1 MSRRNIRK
9 FSPAFAIV
17 LFLGEVY
24 HRFYYRKFKVLN
36 REKVPDKSPVIF
48 IINHQNAL
56 MDALAL
62 IFAARRQIV
71 FMARADIFRKKFIA
85 SLLYFIKI
93 LPVYRIRDGF
103 RSVDQNREVFEEVV
117 AVLDYKN
124 PVAILPEGNHLGEK
138 RLRLPLRKGA
148 ARIALQA
155 EAANQFRLG
164 LQVVPVGLDYT
175 NYYNAGSD
183 LLVVFGDP
191 VMAKAYSDLYQTNPA
206 LAINQFTDDMADAL
220 RKVMIDIQPAGHYN
234 TIHEA
239 IKMYSAAILKEKGLK
254 PSLKNSFITQKELA
268 EKFAHRAGSS
278 EPEMLALESKLASY
292 KDLLDKNRIRD
303 RQVAAK
309 NIGLPGFV
317 LKALLLLI
325 LFPVHIVG
333 MALNYIPYYLPVYLS
348 RNIKDLHFLSSV
360 RFGAGFFTF
369 GIWYL
374 IMLIISFFIFE
385 NKILI
390 PAFMVSLPFA
400 GIFSFYYYR
409 QMKKFQ
415 AEMRWLKIRFRRPME
430 YKGLLKI
437 RGEIIEMIRNL
448 VNV

>member
-1 MSRRNIRK
+1 
-9 FSPAFAIV
+9 
-17 LFLGEVY
+17 
-24 HRFYYRKFKVLN
+24 
-36 REKVPDKSPVIF
+36 
-48 IINHQNAL
+48 
-56 MDALAL
+56 
-62 IFAARRQIV
+62 
-71 FMARADIFRKKFIA
+71 
-85 SLLYFIKI
+85 
-93 LPVYRIRDGF
+93 
-103 RSVDQNREVFEEVV
+103 
-117 AVLDYKN
+117 
-124 PVAILPEGNHLGEK
+124 
-138 RLRLPLRKGA
+138 
-148 ARIALQA
+148 
-155 EAANQFRLG
+155 